1 MPLISEI
8 GNLIDMSSVQLSL
21 EKLLAMK
28 VLQLVQ
34 ILVARNLL
42 MLSKI
47 LFKASLQQRTNFH
60 QVHYL
65 IEFEYQSNHRV
76 ENIRP

>member
-1 MPLISEI
+1 MISEI

-42 MLSKI
+42 MLWKT
-47 LFKASLQQRTNFH
+47 LFKASLKQRTNFH
-60 QVHYL
+60 QVQYL